1 MMQYQTVG
9 EQKACF
15 SDYNKLDFVLGHR
28 IEMGHLS
35 GTTAKLY

>member
-15 SDYNKLDFVLGHR
+15 SDYNKPGFVLGHR
-28 IEMGHLS
+28 NG
-35 GTTAKLY
+35 AP